1 MKHLTQ
7 QDVMVLLKLVNQA
20 DETFAA
26 VEDTAQVIR
35 RHDREYK
42 ALPPEVLEEADKS
55 TVAVRDARRK
65 LSVIRNRL
73 IAELQETGLTSR

>member
-7 QDVMVLLKLVNQA
+7 QDLMVLLKLVNQA

-35 RHDREYK
+35 RQDREYK
-42 ALPPEVLEEADKS
+42 SLPAEPLAVADGA
-55 TVAVRDARRK
+55 TVAVRDGRRK
-65 LSVIRNRL
+65 LTVIRNRL
-73 IAELQETGLTSR
+73 LAEYQQAGLTTP